1 MFRRYIRRVT
11 SGNRMKAAASN
22 PAQDEAGESPAERG
36 HPSRLARWAWTSVL
50 IAAIAGIY
58 AVNVAERL
66 DQIRSHNLR
75 TLEQTAQAVEELVAN
90 ARSTL
95 ISLANRPEY
104 ACEFFERQTRLT
116 LDKPDCEKLG
126 QIKSDSIRLK
136 LDPVTAKL
144 QWLGSFEA
152 SPKTSNGAVP
162 EDTEFVL
169 EIKFDQV
176 LRDAPFGGTFDA
188 VLVAD
193 DQGRIVEQHRT
204 RRVSPFESPGEDS
217 VQPLFGLRIENLQKL
232 RLAAESPE
240 VTEEFAAIE
249 GTTTVATV
257 RIAETSFSLM
267 CQPLRIEVDQEGD
280 AIATDRQEQGADP
293 NDRQL
298 GDVGGWRLCGLL
310 GSERSFRESLELA
323 SPLVISMFA
332 IALLGLLGWPIFKVL
347 TVAQRERLRFVD
359 VYLVLLAT
367 AAVLIVITTL
377 LANLD
382 SAGALRDVSRERLK
396 TLAEEIDRSVSLE
409 FAKMFEQ
416 LSFYDGEL
424 ASGGLKPA
432 VDAWLTS
439 AKRNADPKTWSIPE
453 ATRLLRPADRRFDK
467 PDAARY
473 EELRLERPSVY
484 PYLTSVFWM
493 RPCDGQQVIKA
504 TVWSLNTPGV
514 PLGEREYFRAVR
526 TGQVDAEHFYV
537 QSFAS
542 ITTGEFSTALSSE
555 SQLADWSRAELEI
568 IGDDCTSAINPAPAV
583 AISTRP
589 LALLD
594 PVLAPGVGFAI
605 VDADGKAL
613 FHSDKRRAT
622 LESLLDD
629 DGISRRLRAAL
640 QSRASVHF
648 DANYRARSHQVYV
661 TAMADPPWS
670 IVTFADDEILRTSNL
685 EVLARTAVLATL
697 YLLLLTLATLV
708 YLALYRR
715 DTPRWVWPLAHCE
728 AEDRVA
734 FYRNVA
740 WTMTPVLLLFVVAV
754 RSLSGDALL
763 LVCILVPAGTLVA
776 LTAGFSFVMN
786 NRIGPDTLRRM
797 PLAAGAGAV
806 ITIIAW
812 QWLDADSAPDAMEIA
827 ALVLVAVVI
836 AIVQRLF
843 RTWWHYPLRY
853 YMITAMLLWTIV
865 AILPAYGFFK
875 IAHQSEMALI
885 ASLEEDFFGRARG
898 RRDRLFEDYY
908 RDIELLPGDR
918 ARLLADISADC
929 GVYDASL
936 SGTIIPDESDGP
948 IEIDHASP
956 AANRFTAELWRFIS
970 RHQPI
975 YNDTTS
981 YARYRDFTA
990 VARPSL
996 DEDSRELR
1004 RPETPVCNDIR
1015 RLVTFSLP
1023 LQGPEPGWAVTIG
1036 GMATLGLLWAW
1047 VVFNARRLF
1056 FGELC
1061 TGRKTSFRIDD
1072 AVRHRI
1078 ERHTIAIVATNF
1090 SYDSLIAS
1098 DRHHHIF
1105 DLSSRSLS
1113 GSSIAHIE
1121 KPVLCV
1127 RLERALT
1134 DPEQRKTAL
1143 SFLEEVVDSERG
1155 PVLVA
1160 SSIDVWEPALWVPV
1174 EGNKDEA
1181 QHLHGLDTLL
1191 GDDNETARCRQ
1202 LLAKFDVRHLSLLG
1216 TANAAYNRKRDA
1228 WKAPDDVWLQAE
1240 IDAIAGLRQALGPGM
1255 EAALDGLPTRR
1266 EALSVIASRADRF
1279 YRTLWSAFS
1288 VDQKLVLI
1296 QLEEEGVINPRQMP
1310 TVRHLLSLGLL
1321 RMDPVLR
1328 LVNDSLGAFASGAE
1342 PSETV
1347 RQWENVTGSRWTN
1360 KRAVLL
1366 GIIFAILL
1374 FLWFT
1379 QRNIVETWIAY
1390 LGAVAMGISGV
1401 FKIMGSL
1408 RKGGEQVG

>member
-1 MFRRYIRRVT
+1 V
-11 SGNRMKAAASN
+11 KAAASN
-22 PAQDEAGESPAERG
+22 ADQAGSPAGRG

-75 TLEQTAQAVEELVAN
+75 TLEQTAQAVEQLVAN
-90 ARSTL
+90 AKTTL
-95 ISLANRPEY
+95 ISLANRPKY

-116 LDKPDCEKLG
+116 LDKPDCKDLG
-126 QIKSDSIRLK
+126 QIKSDDIRLK
-136 LDPVTAKL
+136 LHPVTAKL
-144 QWLGSFEA
+144 QWLGSFTA
-152 SPKTSNGAVP
+152 SDNAATNGAEA
-162 EDTEFVL
+162 EDTRFVL
-169 EIKFDQV
+169 EIEFDQV
-176 LRDAPFGGTFDA
+176 LRDAPFGGSFDA

-193 DQGRIVEQHRT
+193 DQGRVVEQLRT

-232 RLAAESPE
+232 RLAAESPQ
-240 VTEEFAAIE
+240 VTEKFAAVE
-249 GTTTVATV
+249 GTTTEATV
-257 RIAETSFSLM
+257 RIAGTSFSLM
-267 CQPLRIEVDQEGD
+267 CQPLRIELDQEGD
-280 AIATDRQEQGADP
+280 AVATDRQEQDADP
-293 NDRQL
+293 NDRRS
-298 GDVGGWRLCGLL
+298 GDVGGWRLCGLV
-310 GSERSFRESLELA
+310 GGERSFRESLELA

-347 TVAQRERLRFVD
+347 TVARRERLRFVD

-367 AAVLIVITTL
+367 AAVLMVITTL
-377 LANLD
+377 VANLD
-382 SAGALRDVSRERLK
+382 SAGALREVSRERLK
-396 TLAEEIDRSVSLE
+396 TLAEEIDRSLGLE

-416 LSFYDGEL
+416 LEFYDGEL
-424 ASGGLKPA
+424 ASGALEPV
-432 VDAWLTS
+432 VDAWLPS
-439 AKRNADPKTWSIPE
+439 ARQKADPKTWPTTPE
-453 ATRLLRPADRRFDK
+453 ATQLLRPVDTRSDEPTATRR
-467 PDAARY
+467 
-473 EELRLERPSVY
+473 EELRLESPTIY

-514 PLGEREYFRAVR
+514 SLGEREYFRAVR
-526 TGQVDAEHFYV
+526 NRQIDAEHFYV

-555 SQLADWSRAELEI
+555 SQLAHWSRDDLKL
-568 IGDDCTSAINPAPAV
+568 IGDDCTSAINPAPAA

-589 LALLD
+589 LSVLD

-613 FHSDKRRAT
+613 FHSDVRRAT
-622 LESLLDD
+622 LEGLLDD

-648 DANYRARSHQVYV
+648 DANYRARSHQIYV
-661 TAMADPPWS
+661 AAMADRPWS

-708 YLALYRR
+708 YLAQYRR
-715 DTPRWVWPLAHCE
+715 DTPRWIWPLAHWE

-763 LVCILVPAGTLVA
+763 LVCILAPVGTLIA
-776 LTAGFSFVMN
+776 LTAGFSVVMS
-786 NRIGPDTLRRM
+786 NRIGLDAVRRA

-806 ITIIAW
+806 IAIMAW
-812 QWLDADSAPDAMEIA
+812 LWLDADSAPDALELA
-827 ALVLVAVVI
+827 ALIVLALVI
-836 AIVQRLF
+836 AIAQRLF

-853 YMITAMLLWTIV
+853 YMITAILLWSIV

-875 IAHQSEMALI
+875 IAHESEMALI
-885 ASLEEDFFGRARG
+885 ASLEQDFFHRARG
-898 RRDRLFEDYY
+898 RRDQLFEDYY

-918 ARLLADISADC
+918 AELLADISADC

-936 SGTIIPDESDGP
+936 SGTIHDIPSESNGQVESEHGGP
-948 IEIDHASP
+948 ATSE
-956 AANRFTAELWRFIS
+956 FTAELWRFIS
-970 RHQPI
+970 RYQPI

-990 VARPSL
+990 VADPSL
-996 DEDSRELR
+996 DEGSRELR
-1004 RPETPVCNDIR
+1004 KPKTPVCNDIR

-1023 LQGPEPGWAVTIG
+1023 LQELKPGLAVSIG
-1036 GMATLGLLWAW
+1036 GIATLGLLWAW
-1047 VVFNARRLF
+1047 VVFSARRLF

-1061 TGRKTSFRIDD
+1061 ARRRTSFRIDD
-1072 AVRHRI
+1072 AVQHRI
-1078 ERHTIAIVATNF
+1078 ERHTIAIVTTDFA
-1090 SYDSLIAS
+1090 YDRLIAS
-1098 DRHHHIF
+1098 DQHHRIF
-1105 DLSSRSLS
+1105 DLSSGSLN
-1113 GSSIAHIE
+1113 GSAITDIE
-1121 KPVLCV
+1121 KPVFCI

-1134 DPEQRKTAL
+1134 DPEQRTAAL
-1143 SFLEEVVDSERG
+1143 SFLEQLVDSEHG
-1155 PVLVA
+1155 AVLVA
-1160 SSIDVWEPALWVPV
+1160 SSVDVWNPALWALVG
-1174 EGNKDEA
+1174 GNQDGT
-1181 QHLHGLDTLL
+1181 QHLHGRDTLL
-1191 GDDNETARCRQ
+1191 GDSNETARWRQ
-1202 LLAKFDVRHLSLLG
+1202 LIAKFDVRHLSLLG
-1216 TANAAYNRKRDA
+1216 TANAGSHDRKRDA
-1228 WKAPDDVWLQAE
+1228 WKTPDAAWLQAE
-1240 IDAIAGLRQALGPGM
+1240 IDAIDGLRQALGPGT
-1255 EAALDGLPTRR
+1255 EAALDGLSTRR
-1266 EALSVIASRADRF
+1266 EAIAVIASRADRF
-1279 YRTLWSAFS
+1279 YRTLWDVISI
-1288 VDQKLVLI
+1288 DEKLVLI
-1296 QLEEEGVINPRQMP
+1296 QLEDEGLINPKQMP
-1310 TVRHLLSLGLL
+1310 AVRRLLNLGLL

-1347 RQWENVTGSRWTN
+1347 RQWESVTGAGWTN

-1366 GIIFAILL
+1366 GIIFVILL

-1379 QRNIVETWIAY
+1379 QRNLVETWIAY
-1390 LGAVAMGISGV
+1390 LGAAAMGISGV